1 MRSRI
6 FEQPRVTPGT
16 LRSAAGAQDRNTA
29 LEETAVIVEGLAD
42 NEDTKAAK
50 AALAKAAS
58 AIRAAK
64 TP

>member
-6 FEQPRVTPGT
+6 FEQPRVTPGR
-16 LRSAAGAQDRNTA
+16 LRSAAVAQDRNTV
-29 LEETAVIVEGLAD
+29 LEESAGLVEGLVD